1 MNYYNQ
7 NFNKYANL
15 LGAGWSVLR
24 PYISRLTSLFAR
36 SAPKVR
42 IAVKSSPEASK
53 VSQNAFKVRTK
64 VKSAPKSGKVSQD
77 AKKIEDI
84 DPKLSKIP
92 TKKDIAKNAVYTTL
106 LTAPFVNEAAGYIDA
121 GIKDFANTY
130 EGAKAIAEFNN
141 EFEKATGRKPT
152 TPETATYIH
161 QLQQRNQELEAAA
174 AGNKEQ
180 TSETVTPSQAKEDKF
195 EIGKLF
201 DISSP
206 YAQYYTLPT
215 AAGATLGGLLYGG
228 KGSVIGG
235 VGGLGL
241 GLLAKAIVDSQNKS
255 TADTPTLS
263 A

>member
-1 MNYYNQ
+1 MKDYNKE
-7 NFNKYANL
+7 FNKYANP
-15 LGAGWSVLR
+15 LGAGASLWARLS
-24 PYISRLTSLFAR
+24 PYISRLTSLF
-36 SAPKVR
+36 SKTVPKV
-42 IAVKSSPEASK
+42 S
-53 VSQNAFKVRTK
+53 RT
-64 VKSAPKSGKVSQD
+64 AQD
-77 AKKIEDI
+77 AKKIKDI
-84 DPKLSKIP
+84 YPKLSKIP
-92 TKKDIAKNAVYTTL
+92 TNKDIAKNVAYTAL
-106 LTAPFVNEAAGYIDA
+106 WTAPFVNEASGYTDA
-121 GIKDFANTY
+121 GIKDLSNTY
-130 EGAKAIAEFNN
+130 EGAKAIAEFNK

-161 QLQQRNQELEAAA
+161 KLRQRNQELEAAA

-180 TSETVTPSQAKEDKF
+180 TSETVTPSQSNEDKF

-228 KGSVIGG
+228 KGSAIGG

-255 TADTPTLS
+255 AADTPTLS

>member
-7 NFNKYANL
+7 NFNKYANP
-15 LGAGWSVLR
+15 GAGASLWARLS
-24 PYISRLTSLFAR
+24 PYISRAASLF
-36 SAPKVR
+36 SKTAPKV
-42 IAVKSSPEASK
+42 
-53 VSQNAFKVRTK
+53 VSRVT
-64 VKSAPKSGKVSQD
+64 QD
-77 AKKIEDI
+77 AKKIKDTAE
-84 DPKLSKIP
+84 KTWSS
-92 TKKDIAKNAVYTTL
+92 TKEFGKD
-106 LTAPFVNEAAGYIDA
+106 FVNTASNPHMVWVAPASYYGGVVINK
-121 GIKDFANTY
+121 GIEDLANTY

-152 TPETATYIH
+152 TPETATYIAK
-161 QLQQRNQELEAAA
+161 LQQRNQELEAAA

-228 KGSVIGG
+228 KGSAIGG

-241 GLLAKAIVDSQNKS
+241 GLLAKYIADSQNKS

>member
-7 NFNKYANL
+7 KFNKYANP
-15 LGAGWSVLR
+15 LGAGATLWARLS
-24 PYISRLTSLFAR
+24 PYTSRLTSLFLKT
-36 SAPKVR
+36 APKV
-42 IAVKSSPEASK
+42 
-53 VSQNAFKVRTK
+53 VSRVA
-64 VKSAPKSGKVSQD
+64 QD
-77 AKKIEDI
+77 AKKI
-84 DPKLSKIP
+84 
-92 TKKDIAKNAVYTTL
+92 KD
-106 LTAPFVNEAAGYIDA
+106 AAGQA
-121 GIKDFANTY
+121 LSNTKEFGKDFANAASSPHMVWIAPASWYGGAAINKGIEDLSNTY

-152 TPETATYIH
+152 TPETAAYIH
-161 QLQQRNQELEAAA
+161 KLQQRNQELEAAA

-180 TSETVTPSQAKEDKF
+180 TSETVTPSQSKEDKF

-228 KGSVIGG
+228 KGSAIGG
-235 VGGLGL
+235 VSGLGL
-241 GLLAKAIVDSQNKS
+241 GLLAKYIADSQNKS

>member
-1 MNYYNQ
+1 MQDYNQ
-7 NFNKYANL
+7 EFNKYANP
-15 LGAGWSVLR
+15 LGAGATLWARLR

-36 SAPKVR
+36 SAPKV
-42 IAVKSSPEASK
+42 SK
-53 VSQNAFKVRTK
+53 VSQGV
-64 VKSAPKSGKVSQD
+64 
-77 AKKIEDI
+77 KKIKGTAE
-84 DPKLSKIP
+84 KTWSS
-92 TKKDIAKNAVYTTL
+92 TKEFGKD
-106 LTAPFVNEAAGYIDA
+106 FVNAASSPHMYWIVPASIYGSEAINN
-121 GIKDFANTY
+121 GIEDLSNTY

-152 TPETATYIH
+152 TPETAAYIH
-161 QLQQRNQELEAAA
+161 KLQQRNQELEAAA
-174 AGNKEQ
+174 AGNKKQ
-180 TSETVTPSQAKEDKF
+180 TSETVTPSQSKSDQF

-206 YAQYYTLPT
+206 YAQYFTLPT

-228 KGSVIGG
+228 KGSAIGG

-255 TADTPTLS
+255 TANTPTLS

>member
-7 NFNKYANL
+7 NFNKYAGPSPAASL
-15 LGAGWSVLR
+15 WASIR
-24 PYISRLTSLFAR
+24 PHISRFTSLF
-36 SAPKVR
+36 SKTAPKV
-42 IAVKSSPEASK
+42 
-53 VSQNAFKVRTK
+53 VSRVT
-64 VKSAPKSGKVSQD
+64 QD
-77 AKKIEDI
+77 AKKI
-84 DPKLSKIP
+84 
-92 TKKDIAKNAVYTTL
+92 KD
-106 LTAPFVNEAAGYIDA
+106 AAGKSLSNT
-121 GIKDFANTY
+121 KDFGNDVLNAASSPHMYWIAPAAWYGGVAINKGIEDLANTY

-152 TPETATYIH
+152 TPETATYIAK
-161 QLQQRNQELEAAA
+161 LQQRNQELEAAA
-174 AGNKEQ
+174 VGNKEQ
-180 TSETVTPSQAKEDKF
+180 TSETVTPSQSKSDQF

-228 KGSVIGG
+228 KGSAIGG

-241 GLLAKAIVDSQNKS
+241 GLLAKYIADSQNKS

>member
-1 MNYYNQ
+1 MQDYNQ
-7 NFNKYANL
+7 EFNKYANP
-15 LGAGWSVLR
+15 LGAGASLWARLS
-24 PYISRLTSLFAR
+24 PYISRLASLF
-36 SAPKVR
+36 SKTAPKVSR
-42 IAVKSSPEASK
+42 AA
-53 VSQNAFKVRTK
+53 
-64 VKSAPKSGKVSQD
+64 QD
-77 AKKIEDI
+77 AKKIKDI
-84 DPKLSKIP
+84 SPKLSKIP
-92 TKKDIAKNAVYTTL
+92 TNKDIAKSVAYNSLWVVPA
-106 LTAPFVNEAAGYIDA
+106 ANEASKYIDA

-152 TPETATYIH
+152 ASETATYIAKLH
-161 QLQQRNQELEAAA
+161 QRNQELEAAA

-180 TSETVTPSQAKEDKF
+180 TSETVTPSQSKDDKF

-228 KGSVIGG
+228 KGSAIGG

-241 GLLAKAIVDSQNKS
+241 GLLAKYIADSQNKS

>member
-1 MNYYNQ
+1 MKDYNQ
-7 NFNKYANL
+7 EFNKYANP
-15 LGAGWSVLR
+15 LGAGASLWARLS
-24 PYISRLTSLFAR
+24 PYISRFTSLF
-36 SAPKVR
+36 SKTAPKVSR
-42 IAVKSSPEASK
+42 VTQYAEKIKGAAGKALSNTKEFGNDVLNAASSPHMIWVVPASYYGG
-53 VSQNAFKVRTK
+53 VA
-64 VKSAPKSGKVSQD
+64 
-77 AKKIEDI
+77 I
-84 DPKLSKIP
+84 D
-92 TKKDIAKNAVYTTL
+92 N
-106 LTAPFVNEAAGYIDA
+106 

-130 EGAKAIAEFNN
+130 EGAKAISEFNK
-141 EFEKATGRKPT
+141 EFEKATGRKLT
-152 TPETATYIH
+152 TPETATYIAK
-161 QLQQRNQELEAAA
+161 LQKRNQELEAAA

-180 TSETVTPSQAKEDKF
+180 TSEIVTPSQSKEDKF

-228 KGSVIGG
+228 KGSAIGG

-255 TADTPTLS
+255 TANAPTVS